1 MSLKPFPIY
10 LPNQQN
16 WQHKNQLVIAA
27 DIGGTKTAIAL
38 YEVQDNSLHC
48 LEERKYQ
55 SAQYS
60 SFLDLLNEF
69 ITATRVPDKISI
81 GIAGPVLHGKA
92 EATNLPWVVS
102 RNEIIQW
109 FNIRDVFLLND
120 LEANAYGLA
129 ALQPDELATLYAGK
143 NKAIGNA
150 AVISAGTGL
159 GEAGLYWDGS
169 YYHPFPTEGGH
180 TDFAPRSETDAA
192 LYRYLHK
199 KWTHVSWE
207 RVLSG
212 PGIYNIYSFLRDE
225 LKREEPAALAEAIK
239 TGDAPRVIS
248 TAAKETQEPICVETM
263 DLFVHY
269 LGVEA
274 SNMVL
279 KMKATGG
286 LFLGGGIAPKIRSLL
301 TEEKFQASYLNAG
314 RMKKLVEETPVHII
328 LNEKTALLGA
338 AYYGAFSGEGNN

>member
-1 MSLKPFPIY
+1 MPSEKFPIH
-10 LPNQQN
+10 LPLQKH
-16 WQHKNQLVIAA
+16 WLHKNQLVAAA

-38 YEVQDNSLHC
+38 YEVHNNELSC
-48 LEERKYQ
+48 LEERVYKSTEY
-55 SAQYS
+55 A
-60 SFLDLLNEF
+60 SFPDLLNEF
-69 ITATRVPDKISI
+69 ITATRIPHKISI

-102 RNEIIQW
+102 RDEIAER
-109 FNIRDVFLLND
+109 FGMESVFLLND
-120 LEANAYGLA
+120 LEANAFGLA
-129 ALQPDELATLYAGK
+129 ALQATDLITLYKGK
-143 NKAIGNA
+143 NRAMGNA

-159 GEAGLYWDGS
+159 GEAGLYWDGN

-192 LYRYLHK
+192 LYSYLRK

-225 LKREEPAALAEAIK
+225 MKREVPQSLAEAINA
-239 TGDAPRVIS
+239 GDPPRVIS
-248 TAAKETQEPICVETM
+248 TAATERSAPICIETM

-269 LGVEA
+269 LAVET

-286 LFLGGGIAPKIRSLL
+286 IFLGGGIVPKIRSLV
-301 TEEKFQASYLNAG
+301 TEERFLASYLNAG
-314 RMKKLVEETPVHII
+314 RMKKLVEETPVYII

-338 AYYGAFSGEGNN
+338 AYYGAFSGDVNR